1 MGETTTIATAS
12 STAANKHMSSET
24 VVVSDNEDNDDNGG
38 ILAKN
43 HIALDQ
49 EGDVEVEVE
58 CRPSC
63 STSTTTT
70 SSSAPRAAVTVNN
83 ANTGQLRLLPPL
95 QPATEILSQASRQT
109 YQEVRED
116 MSIVNAKRRTQK
128 RGAQTIDLLSQ
139 KLCTPLRET
148 VRTYE
153 RELRG
158 MHPFETVVM
167 ELTVRARR
175 KKDGLTLSTLLG
187 KIHAGRK
194 ELHQLSK
201 DWIAKIKSSSSTKKT
216 HECTEEVKESLGRT
230 FKLSV

>member
-12 STAANKHMSSET
+12 STAANKHMSSKT
-24 VVVSDNEDNDDNGG
+24 VVVSDDNDNNDDDDGG
-38 ILAKN
+38 ILAN
-43 HIALDQ
+43 NYISLDQ
-49 EGDVEVEVE
+49 EGDVEVKGE

-128 RGAQTIDLLSQ
+128 QGAQTIDLLSQ

-167 ELTVRARR
+167 ELTVRA
-175 KKDGLTLSTLLG
+175 
-187 KIHAGRK
+187 
-194 ELHQLSK
+194 
-201 DWIAKIKSSSSTKKT
+201 
-216 HECTEEVKESLGRT
+216 
-230 FKLSV
+230 